1 MKFILQNQRVLT
13 WIICLRASLL
23 EFFYCH
29 HEDLQA
35 YHLRWCYYQSI
46 LDCIFIFLVVIEGL
60 HIAFWLIS
68 HLFAAS
74 MPHSHIDIVE
84 EAAFSNYFFSAV
96 ANNHFVI
103 ELNFI
108 VFVKPQIIFD
118 CLITFSFSIA
128 FLSFIFI
135 ALLSFSN
142 AQPFLITT
150 LLFEFTSKTCDFAD
164 RFDL

>member
-1 MKFILQNQRVLT
+1 
-13 WIICLRASLL
+13 
-23 EFFYCH
+23 
-29 HEDLQA
+29 
-35 YHLRWCYYQSI
+35 
-46 LDCIFIFLVVIEGL
+46 
-60 HIAFWLIS
+60 
-68 HLFAAS
+68 
-74 MPHSHIDIVE
+74 MPHSHIDIEE